1 MVVLGPWW
9 WWYFGPWRCLG
20 RGGGILGHGGVWAV
34 VVVFGP
40 RWWSFGPWWYL
51 GRGDGILD
59 VMLVFWAMVVFG
71 PWVWYLCCGVGI
83 LGLGGIGSMVVV
95 Y

>member
-59 VMLVFWAMVVFG
+59 VTLVFWTLWWYLGRGGGIWAVVVVF
-71 PWVWYLCCGVGI
+71 WA
-83 LGLGGIGSMVVV
+83 
-95 Y
+95 